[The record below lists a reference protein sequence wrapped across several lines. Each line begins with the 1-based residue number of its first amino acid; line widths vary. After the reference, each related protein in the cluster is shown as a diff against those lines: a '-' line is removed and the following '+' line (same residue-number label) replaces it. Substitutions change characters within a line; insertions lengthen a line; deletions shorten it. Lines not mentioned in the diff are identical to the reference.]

1 MGLAR
6 PGRSC
11 RTSIKIN
18 TKAEAEAEAE
28 EIDHLSLCSTA
39 NFRLVVLVGVLALRR
54 VDDTRVVIGQRLCGF
69 IAQSHSF

>member
-18 TKAEAEAEAE
+18 IKAEAE